1 MPKIAEFSWE
11 KLEYSKGGSG
21 GTGGTGTPGRA
32 ATIKVGTVVSGATA
46 SVTNVGTSDDA
57 VFNFVLPK
65 GDTGGTG
72 TKGRASTIKVGTV
85 VSGNTASVTNVGTS
99 DDAVFNFVLP
109 KGADADTSV
118 IKSLQSD
125 VQAVQNTLKSVDKYS
140 EYEERYVAFSPA
152 ELPANNAFKQINFQ
166 RTFSTIPFVQITL
179 DIQDP
184 TPRVAYYSNVTR
196 TGFQIASNYGSA
208 VKGVWYKAYVK

>member
-11 KLEYSKGGSG
+11 ELKYSTGGSG

-32 ATIKVGTVVSGATA
+32 ATITVGTVVSGDTA
-46 SVTNVGTSDDA
+46 SVTNVGTS
-57 VFNFVLPK
+57 N
-65 GDTGGTG
+65 
-72 TKGRASTIKVGTV
+72 
-85 VSGNTASVTNVGTS
+85 
-99 DDAVFNFVLP
+99 DAVFNFVLP

-118 IKSLQSD
+118 IQSLQSNVQD
-125 VQAVQNTLKSVDKYS
+125 VQNALKSVDKYS
-140 EYEERYVAFSPA
+140 EYEERYVAFSA
-152 ELPANNAFKQINFQ
+152 SDAPANTTLKQINFA
-166 RTFSTIPFVQITL
+166 RTFSTIPFIQITL

-184 TPRVAYYSNVTR
+184 TPRIPYYSNVTT